1 MKKIKRDSWSDRSR
15 FALKY
20 LLMGLTISCI
30 CLTSVQLFAH
40 DLPVNENSSDRFAI
54 MVTGKVVDEKGTPL
68 GGVSITEKGTQNATI
83 SGIDGSF
90 SIPVSGEKSVLLI
103 THIGYNTQEVTV
115 AGNKTLL
122 IRLSSVSQAMDSV
135 VVIGY
140 GRQKRASVVGAI
152 SQTTGQVLERTGG
165 VTNLGM
171 ALTGNL
177 PGLVTTASTGM
188 PGGDDPQILIR
199 AQTSWNNSSPLIL
212 VDGIERPGALG
223 TIDITSVE
231 SISILKD
238 ASATAVYGVKGANGV
253 ILITTKRGVAGKPT
267 IRIRSNMTVK
277 VASKLPEKFDSYDA
291 LSLKN
296 RVIERELFATTAG
309 WTSFKPEAILNKY
322 RSPANTDEWDRY
334 PNVDWEKE
342 LFRSNAKSY
351 NTSANVSGGSQFVT
365 YFAAVD
371 FVSEGDLFKTFENNR
386 GYDAGYGY
394 TRVNVRS
401 NLDFNLTNTTKF
413 TTRLFGSNG
422 VRKAPW
428 GGLDGEVAY
437 WASAYRTAPDAMRPI
452 YSDGSWAYFS
462 PRDADVPNSV
472 YNLAV
477 NGIEKRTTT
486 QLTTDY
492 VLQQDLDAI
501 TQGLDF
507 RGSLSLDNS
516 FRERERGIDDRYN
529 GPQRKWIDPETGVVT
544 YSTTVNTSTQ
554 LDYFDGIRWSN
565 NPGNVDRGQTYRRS
579 NYMLQLNYARR
590 FGKHDVSGLGLFQ
603 RERYARGSEFP
614 WYREDWVFRGTYSY
628 DSRFFFEVNGAYN
641 GSAKFGPDYRFAF
654 FPSFS
659 GGWTISNEKFM
670 ENLDFISNLKI
681 RGSWGRVGDDNAGNR
696 FAYSDLLSYGGNIQ
710 MGSPLANTPY
720 AFYRITQLGNPNLS
734 WETVEKRNIGVDYTF
749 FRGIVSGSVDVFSD
763 HRTDIIINGNQ
774 RAIPSY
780 FGVSAPQANLG
791 EMKGNGYEIELRL
804 SHTFGKSFRAYA
816 NTNMTHAVNK
826 VIFRDDPEL
835 LPEYQKF
842 AGQVWGQNKSYI
854 NYGYLQTWDDIYG
867 TAQRATNDQN
877 KLPGDYKII
886 DFNGDGIID
895 QYDQAPYG
903 YSGSPQNTY
912 NSTIGFDWK
921 GLSFFVQFY
930 GVNNVTRIVRFPTF
944 DTYPNSNVAFVEGDF
959 WAKETGGEKPMPRW
973 SLLYPAGGDGTRFV
987 YDGSYL
993 RLKNA
998 EIGYTLSG
1006 QRVSRLGMKS
1016 VRIYVNGN
1024 NLLLWTEM
1032 PDDRESNFSNGG
1044 DPNGSMGAYPTVRR
1058 FNLGIDINL

>member
-1 MKKIKRDSWSDRSR
+1 MILNS
-15 FALKY
+15 Y
-20 LLMGLTISCI
+20 LRRLFLSAISVILCIVAGL
-30 CLTSVQLFAH
+30 
-40 DLPVNENSSDRFAI
+40 
-54 MVTGKVVDEKGTPL
+54 PL
-68 GGVSITEKGTQNATI
+68 AAQNARVI
-83 SGIDGSF
+83 HGVVIDAEKKPIGGSTVQVKQTNIITSTNSDGKF
-90 SIPVSGEKSVLLI
+90 SLSVPDGRHTLVVSY
-103 THIGYNTQEVTV
+103 IGKTTQEIAIGSQSSFTI
-115 AGNKTLL
+115 TLKD
-122 IRLSSVSQAMDSV
+122 SSAEMDAV
-135 VVIGY
+135 VVVGY
-140 GRQKRASVVGAI
+140 GRQKKASVVGAI
-152 SQTTGQVLERTGG
+152 TQTTGQVLERTGG
-165 VTNLGM
+165 VTNLGA

-188 PGGDDPQILIR
+188 PGADDPQILIR

-212 VDGIERPGALG
+212 VDGVERPGALG

-253 ILITTKRGVAGKPT
+253 ILITTRRGVAGKPT

-309 WTSFKPEAILNKY
+309 WTSMKPEAILNKY
-322 RSPANTDEWDRY
+322 RNPANSDEWDRY

-351 NTSANVSGGSQFVT
+351 NTSANVSGGSKFVT
-365 YFAAVD
+365 YFAAID
-371 FVSEGDLFKTFENNR
+371 FVSEGDLFKKFENNR
-386 GYDAGYGY
+386 GYEPGYGY

-401 NLDFNLTNTTKF
+401 NLDFNLTSTTKF
-413 TTRLFGSNG
+413 TTRMFGSNG
-422 VRKAPW
+422 VRKGPW
-428 GGLDGEVAY
+428 GGLDGEPAY

-452 YSDGSWAYFS
+452 YSDGSWAFFA
-462 PRDADVPNSV
+462 PRDADVQNSV

-477 NGIEKRTTT
+477 NGIEKRTLT

-492 VLQQDLDAI
+492 VLQQDLKMV
-501 TQGLDF
+501 TKGLSF

-516 FRERERGIDDRYN
+516 FRENNRGIDDRYN
-529 GPQRKWIDPETGVVT
+529 GPQRRWIDPETGVIT
-544 YSTTVNTSTQ
+544 YSTTLNTGTQ
-554 LDYFDGIRWSN
+554 LDYFDGVRWSN
-565 NPGNVDRGQTYRRS
+565 NPGSVDRGQTYRKS
-579 NYMLQLNYARR
+579 NYMLQLDYARK
-590 FGKHDVSGLGLFQ
+590 FGKHDVTGLGVFQ

-614 WYREDWVFRGTYSY
+614 WYREDWVYRFTYNY
-628 DSRFFFEVNGAYN
+628 DSRFFFDVNGTYN

-654 FPSFS
+654 FPSFA

-670 ENLDFISNLKI
+670 DNLDFIGNLKI
-681 RGSWGRVGDDNAGNR
+681 RGSWGRVGDDAAGGR
-696 FAYSDLLSYGGNIQ
+696 FAYSDLLSYGGNVQ

-734 WETVEKRNIGVDYTF
+734 WETVEKRNIGVEYSF
-749 FRGIVSGSVDVFSD
+749 FKGLVSGSVDVFKD

-791 EMKGNGYEIELRL
+791 EMIGKGYEVELSL
-804 SHTFGKSFRAYA
+804 KHTFGKSFRAYA
-816 NTNMTHAVNK
+816 NTNMTHAKNK

-835 LPEYQKF
+835 LPAYQKN
-842 AGQVWGQNKSYI
+842 AGNVWGQNKSFI
-854 NYGYLQTWDDIYG
+854 DYGYLQSWDDIYG
-867 TAQRATNDQN
+867 TTQRATNDQN

-886 DFNGDGIID
+886 DFNGDGVID

-944 DTYPNSNVAFVEGDF
+944 DTYPNSNVAYVEGTF
-959 WAKETGGEKPMPRW
+959 WTKEAGGEKPMPRW
-973 SLLYPAGGDGTRFV
+973 SILYPAGGDGTRFV

-998 EIGYTLSG
+998 EVGYTFNG
-1006 QRVSRLGMKS
+1006 KRVSKLGMRS
-1016 VRIYVNGN
+1016 LRIYANGN
-1024 NLLLWTEM
+1024 NLFLWTKM
-1032 PDDRESNFSNGG
+1032 PDDRESNFSGAG
-1044 DPNGSMGAYPTVRR
+1044 DGSNGAYPTVRR